1 MDGTL
6 LLIAAALLLS
16 AFFSGSEIAFVSTNK
31 LRIQLQNIDESLVGR
46 ILSKFIKKPSRFLTA
61 MLVGNNV
68 AMVIYGIYFSQFIE
82 HVWIE
87 NQLWGYDIELLVFL
101 VQTIL
106 ASAVVLLFAEFL
118 PKALFSISA
127 SKFLKALAIPLF
139 AINFIL
145 SPVVSVVLF
154 LSNVFL
160 KNVLKVN
167 VGGGELAF
175 DRVDLFHMI
184 SDEKGDDENEEADVD
199 TEIFLNAIEFANTK
213 IRDCMVPRTEIVS
226 IDIES
231 NLEELTELF
240 LESGHS
246 KIVVYKE
253 NIDQVIGYI
262 HSLDLFNKPT
272 TLGSIIL
279 PIPFVPESM
288 QASDLLRT
296 LLDKRRSMAL
306 VVDEFGGT
314 SGIVTVEDI
323 VEEILGEIED
333 EHDVEELVEVQVSKD
348 EFIFSAR
355 AEIEHIN
362 EKYDLNLPKGDYDT
376 LGGFVIHQHE
386 KIPQLGDH
394 FSVDGFD
401 VSIRKMD
408 GARIAEIF
416 MKRIVEDDEG

>member
-1 MDGTL
+1 MDVTL
-6 LLIAAALLLS
+6 LIIAATLLLS

-46 ILSKFIKKPSRFLTA
+46 ILSKFIRRPSRFLTA
-61 MLVGNNV
+61 MLVGNNL
-68 AMVIYGIYFSQFIE
+68 AMVIYGIYFSKFIE
-82 HVWIE
+82 QLWVE
-87 NQLWGYDIELLVFL
+87 NQLLGYDIDLLVFL

-106 ASAVVLLFAEFL
+106 ASIVVLLFAEFL

-127 SKFLKALAIPLF
+127 SKFLKGLAIPLF
-139 AINFIL
+139 VIDLIL
-145 SPVVSVVLF
+145 SPVVAVVLF

-160 KNVLKVN
+160 KNVLKVD
-167 VGGGELAF
+167 VGRGEQAF

-184 SDEKGDDENEEADVD
+184 SDEKGDDESEETDVD

-253 NIDQVIGYI
+253 NIDQVVGYI
-262 HSLDLFNKPT
+262 HSIDLFNKPT
-272 TLGSIIL
+272 SLNSIIL

-296 LLDKRRSMAL
+296 LLDKRRSMAC

-314 SGIVTVEDI
+314 SGIITVEDI

-333 EHDVEELVEVQVSKD
+333 EHDVEELVEVQVSKH

-376 LGGFVIHQHE
+376 LGGFVIYQHE
-386 KIPQLGDH
+386 KIPQLGDN
-394 FSVDGFD
+394 FKVDGFE

-416 MKRIVEDDEG
+416 MKRVFEEDE